1 MKPNPSLPLYDMLAD
16 EALYIM
22 VENNE
27 LMDNGEFLSFEI
39 LRAYRACKMLYGN
52 ELPQTEVRDGKAT

>member
-1 MKPNPSLPLYDMLAD
+1 MKPNPSLPLYDMLVAD
-16 EALYIM
+16 EALYTM

-39 LRAYRACKMLYGN
+39 LRAYRACKMLYGDK
-52 ELPQTEVRDGKAT
+52 LPKTTQKR